1 MTISGIPH
9 GNDRGRPRPY
19 WLAAATGFA
28 LGICWQNVARANEPV
43 APASARISLE
53 DLSATR
59 DRPLFSPSRR
69 PRVNNVAVALPPP
82 PPPPQPAAPP
92 SPPPNL
98 TFFGTFESPTEVG
111 AAVLIPPND
120 KPVIVR
126 HGTYVNG
133 WRVVDINR
141 HRLTL
146 ALEDRKT
153 VFTIFNA
160 KNANGD
166 VSDAA
171 PQARIHSA
179 PSITPLPAPGSTTP
193 R

>member
-1 MTISGIPH
+1 MTISGIPLS
-9 GNDRGRPRPY
+9 NDRDRPRPY
-19 WLAAATGFA
+19 CLATAIGFA
-28 LGICWQNVARANEPV
+28 LGICWQNVAHANEAV
-43 APASARISLE
+43 APASAQISLE

-82 PPPPQPAAPP
+82 PPPPQPAALP

-126 HGTYVNG
+126 HGTYVGG

-153 VFTIFNA
+153 VFTIFNT
-160 KNANGD
+160 KNANED
-166 VSDAA
+166 APSAA

-179 PSITPLPAPGSTTP
+179 PSITPLPAPGSTIP